1 MAVEFS
7 GEYRIPASQQQVWEA
22 LNDPAV
28 LQACI
33 AGCRRLD
40 KISDTEFAAIVAAK
54 VGPVTA
60 TFRGSVVLTDLD
72 PPRGYTLTGR
82 GQGGAA
88 GFATMSARVSLR
100 PEQAETVLGYTA
112 SAEIGGKL
120 ASVGSRLVQAVAKKN
135 ADDFFSA
142 FVRHLGGSGVTEGV
156 AQEMAAQGATGA
168 GRAERG
174 IGSAAVGATAVAAAG
189 QAVGAVAA
197 PAGLLGSLAAPVPA
211 WLVVFA
217 CGVGVAL
224 GFLLGAS

>member
-156 AQEMAAQGATGA
+156 AQEMA
-168 GRAERG
+168 
-174 IGSAAVGATAVAAAG
+174 GATAVAAAG

-197 PAGLLGSLAAPVPA
+197 PAGLFGSLAAPVPA